1 MYIFTVKS
9 MSCGGCANA
18 ITRSIQAV
26 DKVAMVK
33 IQLPLKRVEVET
45 SLPHDELLKLFDDA
59 GYPAELV

>member
-9 MSCGGCANA
+9 MTCGGCANA

-26 DKVAMVK
+26 DEFAMVK

-45 SLPHDELLKLFDDA
+45 GLPRDELLKLFDDA
-59 GYPAELV
+59 GYPAEPV